1 MNTIDPV
8 EKFIKE
14 ELMLADDR
22 TSLDPNQPLLS
33 SGILDSMALLRLV
46 TFIEEKCGVNVKD
59 GELIPDNFETLSRV
73 KAFLD
78 RKQLV
83 RE

>member
-1 MNTIDPV
+1 VSNQDAIEQFIINELLLDKRAKIDP
-8 EKFIKE
+8 E
-14 ELMLADDR
+14 EA
-22 TSLDPNQPLLS
+22 LLS

-46 TFIEEKCGVNVKD
+46 TFMEDKCGVTVKD
-59 GELIPDNFETLSRV
+59 GELIPANFETLSRI

>member
-22 TSLDPNQPLLS
+22 TNLDPNQPLLS